1 MSLLLTLGSF
11 FDLKAE
17 QVQALWASRV
27 PTMAFFF
34 FFLAPEITGTFSLA
48 FEKGRIGEVR
58 NYTGTEKKILFK
70 IIVESVLFKWP
81 VSLHV

>member
-1 MSLLLTLGSF
+1 
-11 FDLKAE
+11 
-17 QVQALWASRV
+17 
-27 PTMAFFF
+27 MAFFF